1 LQAEHDQLVAQ
12 LDAVRDSAVE
22 IIANSSRYSKTVEP
36 LLTVLNQR
44 WQEVNTQIKVHQSF
58 LQTLKLNNLSLF

>member
-1 LQAEHDQLVAQ
+1 LQSEHDQLVAQ

-22 IIANSSRYSKTVEP
+22 VIAHSARYSKTVEP

-44 WQEVNTQIKVHQSF
+44 WQEVNSRIKVC
-58 LQTLKLNNLSLF
+58 KYP